1 MVRTVAYLLT
11 LIQLTCLLVIVY
23 AAYLAIDSKPVF
35 AIVVASVILAASL
48 YVESRL
54 PPEDDT

>member
-11 LIQLTCLLVIVY
+11 FVQLACLLVIVY
-23 AAYLAIDSKPVF
+23 GAYLAIDSKPVF

-54 PPEDDT
+54 PYEEDI